1 MVGALLK
8 DPDLGFIASG
18 MLGSQVR
25 NLYPLLFHLARFSS
39 VLQRTSGE
47 LLSRSD
53 VVATWASTTSDV
65 RLGE

>member
-18 MLGSQVR
+18 KLGSQVR

-47 LLSRSD
+47 LLPLSD
-53 VVATWASTTSDV
+53 VVATWVCTASEV